1 MGQIIMTKDQLSQK
15 LSNSIFNRNRYTVT
29 IDIKHLARG
38 LMFYIDG
45 DKDGATVTSLDVF
58 ADGVPAFQRD
68 NDKWDL
74 KRQINFVENVVSG
87 YKPTIQLY
95 TLESGY
101 MARSYILDGLQR
113 ITALFSFID
122 GNFDIFDG
130 QVSFAD
136 LVEHKLS
143 RQTINL
149 EVFTFDSHAEAAQF
163 YIDINRG
170 ITHSDA
176 DIERAVNFIMRSKA

>member
-1 MGQIIMTKDQLSQK
+1 MNKDQLSHK

-29 IDIKHLARG
+29 IDIRRLARG

-45 DKDGATVTSLDVF
+45 NKDGEIATSADVF
-58 ADGVPAFQRD
+58 ADGIPAFQRD

-74 KRQINFVENVVSG
+74 QRQINFVENVVSG

-95 TLESGY
+95 TLSEEGC

-113 ITALFSFID
+113 ITALFSFINGD
-122 GNFDIFDG
+122 FNIFDG

-136 LVEHKLS
+136 LVEYKLS
-143 RQTINL
+143 RQIINL
-149 EVFTFDSHAEAAQF
+149 EVFTFGSHAEAAQF

-176 DIERAVNFIMRSKA
+176 DIERAVNFIAESKA